1 MKVRHLFKR
10 NFTQS
15 IYHVRTTNDKGQ
27 LLKPGSMLVTEKIAV
42 ACLSTV
48 TSSFPGD
55 GIKEMVIL
63 NFSNLGHGS
72 VIGYFLDP
80 LI

>member
-1 MKVRHLFKR
+1 M
-10 NFTQS
+10 
-15 IYHVRTTNDKGQ
+15 RTTNDKGQ
-27 LLKPGSMLVTEKIAV
+27 LLKPGSMFVTEKIAV

-55 GIKEMVIL
+55 GIKKMVIL
-63 NFSNLGHGS
+63 NFSNIGHGS